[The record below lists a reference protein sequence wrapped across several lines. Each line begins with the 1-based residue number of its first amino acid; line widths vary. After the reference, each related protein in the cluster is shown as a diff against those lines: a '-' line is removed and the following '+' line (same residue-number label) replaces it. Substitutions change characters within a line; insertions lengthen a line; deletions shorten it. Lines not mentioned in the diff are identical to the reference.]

1 MSVAFEFSQVQ
12 IFYIANIDRRI
23 NLSIRSVSK
32 ISSQILL
39 YTRGIYVGT
48 ITVPDT
54 RLNCRT
60 LKNQDNSIWNTF
72 VTFVMKQDKMI
83 EIHSNTP
90 TPVLLAYFI
99 HLIQFIFLV
108 GESDYSSMTG
118 VGNGEML

>member
-1 MSVAFEFSQVQ
+1 MYAPLQCQ
-12 IFYIANIDRRI
+12 K
-23 NLSIRSVSK
+23 SIL
-32 ISSQILL
+32 ILF
-39 YTRGIYVGT
+39 
-48 ITVPDT
+48 T

-60 LKNQDNSIWNTF
+60 LKNQDNIIWNTF

-99 HLIQFIFLV
+99 HLIQFILLV